1 MGKYDYFKRA
11 QEADTKK
18 EVHPVWRGIGCMMS
32 ILTPIISGAAAAMVV
47 DFGKSQGW
55 PFLGQLGGYYRLSDV
70 FYRIAFV
77 KIVANYISSIPDFKA
92 LALFFVVFMLLFSSV
107 FTLINAILYRT
118 FGPPRYSPLDA
129 PAPRVKTKRYTR

>member
-18 EVHPVWRGIGCMMS
+18 EVHPVWRGIGCMLN
-32 ILTPIISGAAAAMVV
+32 ILTPIISGAAAIVLH

-55 PFLGQLGGYYRLSDV
+55 PFLSQLSGYFRFSDV
-70 FYRIAFV
+70 FYHIAFV

-92 LALFFVVFMLLFSSV
+92 LALFFVVFMMLFSSI
-107 FTLINAILYRT
+107 FALLNAILYRT
-118 FGPPRYSPLDA
+118 FGPPRYSRLDA
-129 PAPRVKTKRYTR
+129 PAPRIKTKRYTR